1 MFWAFFNLWTVPY
14 LLSPPMSTPG
24 SCSADLHVGHRE
36 EACEGAGRPHLLTT
50 ASRQTC
56 AWGLMSG
63 GGEQLA
69 RGEIRPSCSHGR
81 RAVLA
86 AQA

>member
-1 MFWAFFNLWTVPY
+1 
-14 LLSPPMSTPG
+14 
-24 SCSADLHVGHRE
+24 
-36 EACEGAGRPHLLTT
+36 
-50 ASRQTC
+50 
-56 AWGLMSG
+56 LMSG